1 MFFFLLSENGITY
14 EELQKFSEEDV
25 KDLFSTCPFGD
36 RFKIRQLI
44 KSKPEANN
52 SSRDEIYIPQK
63 EPILGGQLSQT
74 SVDKELRPDVSPCQ
88 YTAEEMLEKKQLR
101 GKPTEAQSFFHTLIR
116 DAASFVHI
124 WKKAYR
130 LSEIKESK
138 KDMFLKTVFDQAP
151 QLKCKARDVWQR
163 LGAQLQN
170 RRKYIRDCESGK
182 RNTKQGLNKN
192 KEREQINQGI
202 QLQSGQ
208 TVNIVNNQNM
218 KIALGI
224 FLGKKNDMYGEVLV
238 QSITNQ
244 MQPEELPCV
253 IDQDIT
259 VLNEKTLKRVIL
271 WRVDRL
277 MKTESKSKSSTST
290 SSITADNTDKQ
301 TPRPSTSTGTLA
313 KTKTSNNNANSKSEA
328 NKQVPRSSVFTSTAS
343 SAKKMSSKMNANS
356 TSQANADKQVP
367 RSGVFTSTASSAKK
381 TSKMN
386 ANSTSQANADKQ
398 VPRSHALTST
408 ASSAKKTSKMNANST
423 SQANAD
429 KQVPRSSVFTST
441 ASSAKKT
448 SKMNANSTSQ
458 ANADKQVPRSHA
470 LTSTASSAKKTSKMN
485 ANSTSQANADK
496 QVPRSSVF
504 TSTASSAKKTSK
516 MNANST
522 SQANADKQ
530 VPRSHALTSI
540 ASSAKKTSKMNANS
554 TSQANADKQ
563 VPRSSVFTS
572 TASSA
577 KKTSK
582 MDTTT
587 EKQHLKPGTIAVYEW
602 ANGELYFGLV
612 QLKDNKFSIQN
623 CHAPFAFIDK
633 DEACTINV
641 LKRINH
647 SSCTKLNPRDI
658 QINPNENYRVIQ
670 SCNEWAVCDLASG

>member
-1 MFFFLLSENGITY
+1 M
-14 EELQKFSEEDV
+14 
-25 KDLFSTCPFGD
+25 
-36 RFKIRQLI
+36 
-44 KSKPEANN
+44 
-52 SSRDEIYIPQK
+52 
-63 EPILGGQLSQT
+63 
-74 SVDKELRPDVSPCQ
+74 
-88 YTAEEMLEKKQLR
+88 
-101 GKPTEAQSFFHTLIR
+101 
-116 DAASFVHI
+116 HI

-208 TVNIVNNQNM
+208 PVNIVNNQNM
-218 KIALGI
+218 KIAFGI

-328 NKQVPRSSVFTSTAS
+328 NKQVPRSSVFTSTSS

-386 ANSTSQANADKQ
+386 ANSTSQANAVKQ

-448 SKMNANSTSQ
+448 S
-458 ANADKQVPRSHA
+458 
-470 LTSTASSAKKTSKMN
+470 SKMN

-496 QVPRSSVF
+496 QVPRSG
-504 TSTASSAKKTSK
+504 
-516 MNANST
+516 
-522 SQANADKQ
+522 
-530 VPRSHALTSI
+530 
-540 ASSAKKTSKMNANS
+540 
-554 TSQANADKQ
+554 
-563 VPRSSVFTS
+563 VFTS

-602 ANGELYFGLV
+602 ANGEFYFGLV
-612 QLKDNKFSIQN
+612 QLKDNKFTIQN

-658 QINPNENYRVIQ
+658 QINPNENYRVIK
-670 SCNEWAVCDLASG
+670 SCNEWAVCDLASGYINVQGDMSDFVNSIKISCKKYLKRK